1 MKKVLIILTILCIL
15 STFPACQSQQDEI
28 YNDVLSQVE
37 DAKSQASSES
47 SIDYEDP
54 GYIGL
59 ATPPPEE
66 RATPVPGDDITG
78 ELTIR
83 IYWPGG
89 FEANIQTL
97 ANEFMKLHP
106 QAVITVEQE
115 MGTYDLGELSLQERR
130 IQEERFYSQLR
141 TDFAAGEADYLLFDG
156 GSGLN
161 LQSFSRSGVLED
173 LALYLEN
180 DPDISENTFYTPVLE
195 AFQIDGKQTLL
206 PQSFSFY
213 AMYFDKSLL
222 EQIDVDLEP
231 FQTVST
237 LQVLDWYEQ
246 AKKINPELRLF
257 FATPWKDDLYT
268 VECTAY
274 MDLKDRLSN
283 FQSPEFVDFLTRT
296 NQALVEEPEWEDNWL
311 GHASFGMAD
320 DALTYQA
327 GEPLDGEAQVT
338 MKMDPTGTAKGL
350 ITQTMPFFSV
360 MDMSIPTRNL
370 MVVQQPMDQLSG
382 PYLLTNSQGKVG
394 ILSQDCFAMPASV
407 QNKKLAW
414 EFIKYC
420 LSEREDTRFTEAGY
434 SWDYTS
440 DIPVTRANW
449 EQIVQRVSNG
459 TGFATGISGVPN
471 NFNGV
476 DVAHVLEDTE
486 FLVSQPLIPVDY
498 YNLEVQ
504 DYLDEFYANGLITA
518 EECAGKIQ
526 ARAEIWLNE

>member
-1 MKKVLIILTILCIL
+1 
-15 STFPACQSQQDEI
+15 
-28 YNDVLSQVE
+28 
-37 DAKSQASSES
+37 
-47 SIDYEDP
+47 
-54 GYIGL
+54 
-59 ATPPPEE
+59 
-66 RATPVPGDDITG
+66 
-78 ELTIR
+78 
-83 IYWPGG
+83 
-89 FEANIQTL
+89 
-97 ANEFMKLHP
+97 
-106 QAVITVEQE
+106 
-115 MGTYDLGELSLQERR
+115 
-130 IQEERFYSQLR
+130 
-141 TDFAAGEADYLLFDG
+141 
-156 GSGLN
+156 
-161 LQSFSRSGVLED
+161 
-173 LALYLEN
+173 
-180 DPDISENTFYTPVLE
+180 
-195 AFQIDGKQTLL
+195 
-206 PQSFSFY
+206 
-213 AMYFDKSLL
+213 
-222 EQIDVDLEP
+222 
-231 FQTVST
+231 
-237 LQVLDWYEQ
+237 
-246 AKKINPELRLF
+246 
-257 FATPWKDDLYT
+257 
-268 VECTAY
+268 
-274 MDLKDRLSN
+274 
-283 FQSPEFVDFLTRT
+283 
-296 NQALVEEPEWEDNWL
+296 
-311 GHASFGMAD
+311 
-320 DALTYQA
+320 
-327 GEPLDGEAQVT
+327 
-338 MKMDPTGTAKGL
+338 
-350 ITQTMPFFSV
+350 MPFFSV

-370 MVVQQPMDQLSG
+370 MVVQQPMDRLSG